1 MRVTAIVTDG
11 TMKLDINKLLVTPLE
26 LDIQSQVKIDKWL
39 DLNSEECKDKDPDI
53 ALTKKWLRLGA
64 KENFLFVD
72 VLGRIWGKGDNGY
85 YYPYH
90 FDYGKKVYG
99 VRLAVMAA
107 N

>member
-1 MRVTAIVTDG
+1 
-11 TMKLDINKLLVTPLE
+11 MKLDINKLLVTPLE